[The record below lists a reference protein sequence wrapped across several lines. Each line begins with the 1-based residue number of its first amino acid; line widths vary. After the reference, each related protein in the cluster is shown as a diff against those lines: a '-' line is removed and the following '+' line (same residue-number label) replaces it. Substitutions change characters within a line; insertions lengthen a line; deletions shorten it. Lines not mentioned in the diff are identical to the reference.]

1 MRAKENPTN
10 LLSCRMLSEVLANN
24 ELWLYGPDSLKNGNK
39 VQVND
44 TVRLS
49 E

>member
-1 MRAKENPTN
+1 
-10 LLSCRMLSEVLANN
+10 MLSEVLTNN

-39 VQVND
+39 AQVNG

>member
-1 MRAKENPTN
+1 
-10 LLSCRMLSEVLANN
+10 MLSEVLVIN

-44 TVRLS
+44 AVRLS